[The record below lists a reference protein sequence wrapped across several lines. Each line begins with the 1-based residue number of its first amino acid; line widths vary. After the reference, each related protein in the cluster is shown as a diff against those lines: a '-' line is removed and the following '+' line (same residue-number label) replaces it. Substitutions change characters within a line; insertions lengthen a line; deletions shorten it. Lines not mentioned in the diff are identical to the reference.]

1 MSASQKYQVSESD
14 VSAFERDGALV
25 LRNIVDDAWLER
37 LRAAIDHNMEP
48 DDWYFHYIYMWQRDP
63 ELYDFCLNSPLG
75 CAASQLLHTKKV
87 HLVYDQMFV
96 KDEVTGERSEWHNDQ
111 PFWPVRGPALSIWL
125 SIDETVED
133 TGTLEFLR
141 GSHRWDRWFEITG
154 PNLPPE
160 VNPRFEKI
168 PDFDAERDDLDILS
182 WNLAPGDAVAFHA
195 LTVHGSYPFTRP
207 GYRRRAYSLR
217 MAAAEA
223 VYAEESSALP
233 RFYNPDLHEGQALD
247 SYKYLAVFGG

>member
-87 HLVYDQMFV
+87 HLVYDQIFV
-96 KDEVTGERSEWHNDQ
+96 KDEGDGRAIRMAQRS
-111 PFWPVRGPALSIWL
+111 
-125 SIDETVED
+125 TV
-133 TGTLEFLR
+133 LA
-141 GSHRWDRWFEITG
+141 GSR
-154 PNLPPE
+154 
-160 VNPRFEKI
+160 
-168 PDFDAERDDLDILS
+168 
-182 WNLAPGDAVAFHA
+182 
-195 LTVHGSYPFTRP
+195 TRP
-207 GYRRRAYSLR
+207 
-217 MAAAEA
+217 
-223 VYAEESSALP
+223 V
-233 RFYNPDLHEGQALD
+233 DLALD
-247 SYKYLAVFGG
+247 R